1 MGGFLG
7 LGNSSAKTDRK
18 ETLQGYGDLGNL
30 FNFGISTAK
39 QGIGA
44 AQSYYGKLLSGNRT
58 VAQQA
63 VAPEANQLNAASDA
77 QKREQSQM
85 GTARGGGTAPANQTR
100 QTDVMGQIDNLLFGA
115 QSGAAKGEAQ
125 TGEAGLQ
132 AGGQAGQDLTA
143 DSIKSR
149 MDSYQINKD
158 TQKNV
163 VNAISSIPQLASSVM
178 TAFGF

>member
-1 MGGFLG
+1 MSGFLG
-7 LGNSSAKTDRK
+7 IGGSTKTDRK
-18 ETLQGYGDLGNL
+18 ETLQGYGDLGNI

-44 AQSYYGKLLSGNRT
+44 AQNYFGKLLSGNRT

-63 VAPEANQLNAASDA
+63 IAPEVNQVNAASDA
-77 QKREQSQM
+77 SKRQLATS
-85 GTARGGGTAPANQTR
+85 GTARGGGTAPENQTR

-115 QSGAAKGEAQ
+115 QQGAAKGEAQ
-125 TGEAGLQ
+125 TGEAGLR

-143 DSIKSR
+143 DAIKSR
-149 MDSYQINKD
+149 QLSYEINSDVAK
-158 TQKNV
+158 KV
-163 VNAISSIPQLASSVM
+163 ANAVTSIPQLASSVM